1 MDMTAYFMGRLA
13 ETSIPPGGLNLNIVE
28 PAINETFED
37 TDIYNANGMNVVIN
51 GILEMIDGMMPTLSD
66 LVAESISDCERT
78 YNKTKYIDINSGENL
93 YPDAKAVYEYGQRIA
108 QSKQDTLVN
117 GSNIKTING
126 KSILG
131 SGDLSIVGGGS
142 SSGEEWVE
150 LLKATLEEDTAYVD
164 LVAEDDKKFKKVHIF
179 ISTETAG
186 LSAASKILI
195 KGSKNASF
203 GGSNSDSL
211 TITSGTVNTWGY
223 PTFIIEKGKLFPIAF
238 STIGAINGTSCAAVH
253 MGGIGQNHSQN
264 TDLRYINNGPWKII
278 RIQPNTV
285 DVVFKAGVKIYVW
298 GVYE

>member
-1 MDMTAYFMGRLA
+1 MDMTSYFLGRNSSSGA
-13 ETSIPPGGLNLNIVE
+13 DFNIVE
-28 PAINETFED
+28 PATDETFED

-51 GILEMIDGMMPTLSD
+51 GILEMIDGIEPTLSD

-93 YPDAKAVYEYGQRIA
+93 YPDAKAVYEYGQQIA
-108 QSKQDTLVN
+108 QSRQEILVS
-117 GSNIKTING
+117 GENIKTING

-195 KGSKNASF
+195 KGSKSAGF
-203 GGSNSDSL
+203 DGSNGEKL
-211 TITSGTVNTWGY
+211 TTTSNTVNTTGY
-223 PTFIIEKGKLFPIAF
+223 PVFIIEKGALFPLAYSATGSIH
-238 STIGAINGTSCAAVH
+238 GDYTSPIY
-253 MGGIGQNHSQN
+253 MGGVAQLASTNK
-264 TDLRYINNGPWKII
+264 DPRFVNNGPWKII
-278 RIQPNTV
+278 RIQPYAA
-285 DVVFKAGVKIYVW
+285 DVVFNAGVKIYAW